1 MRKIVEDLNEVE
13 NCFMIFHNECSR
25 AKAMLISNAAGL
37 EMNVKRKTQ
46 RLLRGEKRGD
56 FKPEPF
62 LASMCAKLSTPVGP
76 VCVEKERAMQKVFLT
91 HVFLLGCYYMS
102 GYGLGQET

>member
-13 NCFMIFHNECSR
+13 NCFMIFHNKCSR

-37 EMNVKRKTQ
+37 EMYVERKTQ
-46 RLLRGEKRGD
+46 RLLRGEKRRGD

-62 LASMCAKLSTPVGP
+62 LASMCAMLPTPVGP
-76 VCVEKERAMQKVFLT
+76 V
-91 HVFLLGCYYMS
+91 
-102 GYGLGQET
+102 

>member
-13 NCFMIFHNECSR
+13 NCFMIFHNKCSR

-37 EMNVKRKTQ
+37 EMYVERKTQ

-62 LASMCAKLSTPVGP
+62 LASMCAMLPTPVGP
-76 VCVEKERAMQKVFLT
+76 V
-91 HVFLLGCYYMS
+91 
-102 GYGLGQET
+102 